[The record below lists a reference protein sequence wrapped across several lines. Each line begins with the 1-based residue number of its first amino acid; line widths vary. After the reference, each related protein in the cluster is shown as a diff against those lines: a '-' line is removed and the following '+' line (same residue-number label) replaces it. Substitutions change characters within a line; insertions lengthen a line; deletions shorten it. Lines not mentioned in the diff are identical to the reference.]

1 MAIPRSFDKTSFIE
15 RVVERD
21 CMITRASLDDLA
33 AFAAVA
39 RERSFT
45 RAAASLA
52 TSTSNLSHTVRR
64 LERRLG
70 VRLLQRNSRSVA
82 TTEAGEALLTKLA
95 PALESIEGAL
105 GNMDLERAKISG
117 TLRITATRQAYAAVI
132 RPVLGQFVT
141 AYPQANVEVISEYAF
156 RDIVADRFDAGIRLG
171 EKLERDMIALKVG
184 PELSMAVV
192 ASPAYL
198 ATAPPI
204 EHPRDLTRQ
213 RCLNYRMISAG
224 TLYAWEFEKSSEV
237 LNVSVTG
244 PLTFSDPELMLEAAL
259 AGFGIAYLLDHEVAP
274 YISDGRL
281 VRLLADW
288 TPGFPG
294 FHLYY
299 PSRVQM
305 RPVLAAFIDA
315 VRQRLADS
323 TR

>member
-1 MAIPRSFDKTSFIE
+1 MMA
-15 RVVERD
+15 
-21 CMITRASLDDLA
+21 RASLDDLA

-39 RERSFT
+39 RARSFT
-45 RAAASLA
+45 RAAAGLA

-64 LERRLG
+64 LEARLG

-82 TTEAGEALLTKLA
+82 TTEAGEALLATLA

-105 GNMDLERAKISG
+105 GNMDQERSEVSG

-132 RPVLGQFVT
+132 RPVLPAFV
-141 AYPQANVEVISEYAF
+141 AAHPRAIVEIISEYAF

-184 PELSMAVV
+184 PDLSMAVV
-192 ASPAYL
+192 ASPTYL
-198 ATAPPI
+198 DTAAKI

-213 RCLNYRMISAG
+213 LCLNYRMLSAG
-224 TLYAWEFEKSSEV
+224 TLYAWEFEKGSEV
-237 LNVSVTG
+237 LNVSVAG
-244 PLTFSDPELMLEAAL
+244 PLTFNDPELMLDAAL
-259 AGFGIAYLLDHEVAP
+259 DGLGIAYLLGHEVAP
-274 YISDGRL
+274 YVADGRL
-281 VRLLADW
+281 VRLLSDW

-305 RPVLAAFIDA
+305 RPVLSAFIDA
-315 VRQRLADS
+315 VRKRRAIS
-323 TR
+323 M